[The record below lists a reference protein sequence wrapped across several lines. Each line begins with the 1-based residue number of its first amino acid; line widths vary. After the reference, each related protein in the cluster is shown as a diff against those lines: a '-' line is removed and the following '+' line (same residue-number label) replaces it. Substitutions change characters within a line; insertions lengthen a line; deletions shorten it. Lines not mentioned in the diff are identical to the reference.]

1 MLLLVEGSQGTCHHT
16 PNLHDIEK
24 KKKKKARHHLCAV
37 KHQNSSKFILPNG
50 WLVENVLGRLLE
62 EEAILVYCERGQIS
76 PCLAIIYVNGTN

>member
-1 MLLLVEGSQGTCHHT
+1 MSLLVEGSQGTCHHT

-24 KKKKKARHHLCAV
+24 KKKKKARHHHCAV

-62 EEAILVYCERGQIS
+62 EEAILVYGERCQIS
-76 PCLAIIYVNGTN
+76 PCLAITYVNGTN